1 MMLPIIKKSLSTY
14 YLAQEGSTHSVF
26 ENRQFEVTKTLSLA
40 LAENEVPKDKIASV
54 KKLIAL
60 QKLGFIKRG
69 ILTHNRKEVYI
80 NLFDVSIFTNYP
92 KEYIKCVI
100 AMLMPSSL
108 FKTTR

>member
-1 MMLPIIKKSLSTY
+1 M
-14 YLAQEGSTHSVF
+14 
-26 ENRQFEVTKTLSLA
+26 LSLA

-108 FKTTR
+108 LKTISKID